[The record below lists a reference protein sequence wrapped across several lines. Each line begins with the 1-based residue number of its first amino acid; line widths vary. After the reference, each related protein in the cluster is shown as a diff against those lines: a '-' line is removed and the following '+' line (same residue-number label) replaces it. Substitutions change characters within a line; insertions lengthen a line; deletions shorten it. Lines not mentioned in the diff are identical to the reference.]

1 MSEVVVPLLLSGRTE
16 GALRAQ
22 AANLQSHI
30 DGDENLRLAD
40 VGYSLAT
47 RRTHFAHRA
56 VVLAKDR
63 FELRDGL
70 NALRAGADAPGL
82 VRGRAED
89 RKVALLFSGE
99 GGQRPG
105 MGRELYATFPV
116 FAQTMD
122 DVCAHLAE
130 HSQWAVRELLL
141 GEDDFAG
148 IPPGDRELLTQD
160 ALFVLQ
166 MGLFRLLGSW
176 GLRPDYVLGHS
187 VGEMAAATAAGM
199 FSYHDISVLMADR
212 VRLVQEHMPLGGA
225 MAALRISPGDAAESL
240 SGYEG
245 RVTLAAVN
253 SPSSVVISGDRDAV
267 EAVVAYW
274 SQRGRKAKSLPVR
287 RAFHSHH
294 MDPLLPGFLRTVSG
308 LTLNRP
314 RIPVVSIRRGM
325 PTDELLT
332 PDYWPGQVRGT
343 SQYMDCVRWLENAGV
358 GAYLEVGANGV
369 LAALARDCLAD
380 DEAVVLPALRGGDRS
395 DVQSLL
401 TAVAG
406 LHVNGVPVDW
416 EPVFD
421 GHRPQRVDLPDEAA
435 LSVVSWQK
443 LTAGTAVT
451 RSRWSVLNSGTLADR
466 LTAIGVRVEEPA
478 DLTLTEVSD
487 AATALRVIRE
497 WDGGKLAVITADDMV
512 KGLVRAAQLEFPGRF
527 VLVEADDPANVA
539 PLLPAA
545 LATDEPH
552 VAIQSGEVRVPSLAP
567 ASREMDFPELDGT
580 VLVTGGTDGPGRLI
594 AHHLVAEHGV
604 RDLLLTGPATD
615 VEDLI
620 ELGATVRVVETAA
633 QLPDRLAGIVHATP
647 VSGAGLAGSMTPEQL
662 ESCTRDYIDTARTLA
677 ERTDAALFVLITPA
691 EALGMAGNT
700 VAASVAHELVTQR
713 HRAGMPAAALT
724 WDSEDL
730 FDAAVKA
737 NQPVV
742 PASENV
748 AETRELATERPRQL
762 LDDVLAETA
771 AVLNRQDVQSSRS
784 FTELGFDSLAAV
796 DLVRRLRARTGL
808 PLATTAVFDHPSPAA
823 LASALEAQIAPPAAA
838 IEPEEA
844 EHAEPAEPIA
854 IVAMSCRLP
863 GGVRSPEDL
872 WELLVEGRD
881 AIGAMPSDRG
891 WDESIYHPEPG
902 TPGKTYV
909 KDGGFLYDAADFDP
923 AFFGIS
929 PREALGMDPQQ
940 RLLLELSWEAVE
952 RAGIDPSSL
961 RGSAT
966 GVFAGVMHGDYGS
979 SDAPEGVADYLP
991 IGNAVS
997 VATGRVAYTLGFEG
1011 PTLTVDTSC
1020 SSSLVAMHL
1029 AAQALRRGECS
1040 LALAGGVMVM
1050 STPIAFVEFSRQ
1062 RALAADGRCKPFAE
1076 AADGTAWAE
1085 GAGMLVLEKLSDA
1098 QRLGHPIVGV
1108 IRGSA
1113 LNQDGASN
1121 GLTAPNGLAQQRVIR
1136 QALADAGMST
1146 QDIDVV
1152 EAHGTGT
1159 RLGDPIEAT
1168 ALLATYGVDRDQPL
1182 LLGSLKSNIGH
1193 TQVAAGVAGVIK
1205 VLMAMRHGVV
1215 PKMLHLNRPTP
1226 HVDWESGSIEL
1237 VAEATPWPRTGRA
1250 RRAGVSSFGISGTNA
1265 HLILEQ
1271 APEAEESPIGKPE
1284 VPAML
1289 WTLSGHTEAALRA
1302 QAQQLLSTA
1311 GDQDPVDVGYSL
1323 ATTRAAL
1330 EHRASVVGTTKADML
1345 AGLAALADGRAA
1357 TSTTSEGGLAFLF
1370 TGQGSQRA
1378 RMGAQLYHAYPVFT
1392 RAFDEC
1398 CAVLDPLV
1406 GRSLH
1411 EVFGDQEALDRT
1423 EYTQPAL
1430 FALEVALYRLLE
1442 SWGIRPDFLLGHS
1455 IGELAAAHVAGLWSL
1470 EDAATLV
1477 VARGR
1482 LMQALPPGGAM
1493 LAVEASVDDVQP
1505 LLSSRVSLAAV
1516 NGPMSVVLAGDED
1529 ALRDLVV
1536 GGKSK
1541 RLAVSHA
1548 FHSARMDPM
1557 LADFAHVAAKIEY
1570 RTPELALVSA
1580 VTGRVADPEDLCT
1593 PAYWVRQARE
1603 TVRFADGIE
1612 SLRDLGVGTFLE
1624 LGPAG
1629 VLSAMT
1635 EGAVALLRPDRP
1647 EPETLLAAVSVTKPD
1662 WQAFYAGTQA
1672 RRVDLPTYP
1681 FQRERYWLGPPPAAN
1696 DAWRYQIEW
1705 KPIPDA
1711 AAELSGTWLV
1721 VVPDG
1726 IDTDITLPG
1735 AETLRLS
1742 NEDRAGIAA
1751 RLSGEYAGVLS
1762 LLALAE
1768 DGPVRTA
1775 ALIQALG
1782 DAGVTAPLWCV
1793 TQGAVN
1799 GVLAP
1804 LQATIWGLGR
1814 VAALEHPERW
1824 GGLIDLPDEFTDEVA
1839 SRLAGVLSGHEDQV
1853 AIRANGVFTRRL
1865 TRAARTQAKRQWRPS
1880 GTVLITGGTGELG
1893 RRTAQWLAENGA
1905 EHVVLT
1911 SRRGTADVDLDIPV
1925 TVAACD
1931 VTDEQAMSALVASLP
1946 NLTAVVHAAG
1956 VLDDGMLDTLG
1967 PERFDAVLKPKV
1979 DGAWLLHEL
1988 TLDRDL
1994 DAFVLFSSA
2003 AGSVGNAGQA
2013 NYAAAN
2019 AFLDALAEHRR
2030 ALGLPA
2036 TSIAWGAW
2044 ADGGMA
2050 EAVAERTRRHG
2061 MRPMSAGP
2069 ALAALKATLDR
2080 DETCV
2085 TVVDVDWA
2093 RFIPGFTGARPSR
2106 LLSDLPEAR
2115 QAAKSDEESWSR
2127 RLAGRSAA
2135 EQARIALDFVCA
2147 QAAEV
2152 LGHSSPQ
2159 AINTNRPFREL
2170 GFDSLTVVELRTRL
2184 NALTGLKLPATV
2196 LFDHPTPEALA
2207 KLLLGEVEETQPVV
2221 VTTDDDP
2228 IVIVA
2233 MSCRLPGGAD
2243 SPEALWEL
2251 VDEGRDAIGGLP
2263 ADRGWDLA
2271 NLFDPDPDAVGK
2283 SYARAG
2289 GFLPD
2294 VADFDAE
2301 FFGISPREAV
2311 AMDPQQRLLL
2321 ETVWEVFE
2329 RAGIDPASVRGER
2342 IGVFAGTNGQDYQSI
2357 LMHHGETTEG
2367 YIGTGSTASVVS
2379 GRISYTF
2386 ALEGPAITVDTACSS
2401 SLVALHLAAQ
2411 AIRAGECSMAVA
2423 GGVTVMTTPWWLAEF
2438 SRQRALS
2445 PDGRCKAFAAA
2456 ADGTGWSEGVGV
2468 LLLERLSDARRNG
2481 HRVLAVVR
2489 GSAVNQDG
2497 ASNGLTAPSGLA
2509 QQRVIRAALANA
2521 GLTVSDVDVVEAHGT
2536 GTRLGDPIEAQ
2547 AVLAT
2552 YGQDRAHP
2560 LLMGSVKSNIGHTMA
2575 AAGVAGIIKMVQ
2587 AMRHGIVP
2595 KTLHVNEPTPHVDW
2609 SAGRVSLV
2617 TEAMPWP
2624 ETSHPRRAAVTS
2636 FGISGTNAHVIIEQ
2650 APPEPV
2656 ADPAPAS
2663 VTVQLVP
2670 WLISGATAEAVQ
2682 AQADRLVSMTERPID
2697 VGRSLA
2703 GRTAL
2708 GHRAAVVA
2716 EDRDGFVRGLTALA
2730 GGGVAPGVVRGVPA
2744 DRPALALLFTGQG
2757 SQRLDMG
2764 RELYRA
2770 FPVFAEAFDAVATL
2784 LDRHLPKSVTTVL
2797 GEDLLHQTMYT
2808 QAGLFAVEVAVF
2820 RLLRHWGVTPDF
2832 VAGHSIG
2839 EIAAAH
2845 VAGVLTLEDACE
2857 LVAARGRLMQALPE
2871 GGAMAALQATEDEV
2885 LPLLTD
2891 RVSVAAMNGP
2901 NSTVISG
2908 DEDVVGKIVDAFA
2921 ADGRKTKR
2929 LRVSHAFHSPLM
2941 EPMLA
2946 EFAETVARLTF
2957 TAPQIPIVS
2966 TVTGQATDV
2975 CSPDYWVGQ
2984 VRKTVRF
2991 ADAVRTLADAG
3002 VTAFLEVGPDGVLTA
3017 MAKDSLPDATVIPS
3031 LRADRSE
3038 VLALTT
3044 AMTQLH
3050 VHGMDVDW
3058 SRFFEER
3065 GARPVDL
3072 PTYAFQ
3078 RRRYWLD
3085 PPTAQP
3091 LSPSSPVDGWCHRVE
3106 WRPIPEPSAPLPGP
3120 WLVVSPED
3128 HPALAA
3134 VRRAFEERGTST
3146 IHAPHTDEP
3155 VAGVLVLLP
3164 PEDQW
3169 SAERPAV
3176 SEGLATTIDV
3186 VRRANAPVWCVTSN
3200 AVAIRPG
3207 DSVDPMSAQIW
3218 GLGRVLALEHP
3229 DRWGG
3234 LIDIAPDLADARGL
3248 VAVLGGEEDQVAVRP
3263 SGIFGRRLVQAA
3275 RPAGT
3280 PWQPDGTVLVTGGLG
3295 ALGAE
3300 VARWL
3305 ARTGAEHV
3313 VLTARRGADTPGAD
3327 DLVAELQQLGTRVT
3341 VAACDVADRASL
3353 AKVLDAHPPT
3363 AVFHAAG
3370 VLDDGVF
3377 DALTLDRFEHVL
3389 RPKVLGALNLH
3400 ELAPDLK
3407 AFVLFS
3413 SVTGVIGNAGQA
3425 NYAAANAFLDAFAEQ
3440 RRAIG
3445 LPATAVAWGPWA
3457 QAGMAADGAVVE
3469 DRMRRGGLQALQPAL
3484 AITALQRAL
3493 DDDETCLTVVDI
3505 DWDQFTS
3512 TRPMPLIS
3520 ELVDPRESS
3529 ATPDLRTTLT
3539 DLSEEDQQR
3548 GLLELVR
3555 QHVATVLGHTSAKDI
3570 PADKAFK
3577 DVGFDSL
3584 TVVELRNVL
3593 AAATGIGLP
3602 ASVIFDYPTPAALAA
3617 HLRAE
3622 LFGAAPAKEPVP
3634 VEQPVPVDQPAIADD
3649 LLAADT
3655 LDDLLDLVEE
3665 ELEKG
3670 LR

>member
-70 NALRAGADAPGL
+70 NALRAGGDAPGL

-105 MGRELYATFPV
+105 MGRELYSTFPV

-176 GLRPDYVLGHS
+176 GLRLDYVLGHS

-421 GHRPQRVDLPDEAA
+421 GHRPERVDLPDEAA

-478 DLTLTEVSD
+478 DLTLTEASD

-552 VAIQSGEVRVPSLAP
+552 VAIRSGEVRVPRLAP
-567 ASREMDFPELDGT
+567 ASREIEFPELDGT
-580 VLVTGGTDGPGRLI
+580 VLVTGGTDGTGRLI

-677 ERTDAALFVLITPA
+677 ERTDAALFVLIAPA
-691 EALGMAGNT
+691 EEALGMAGNT
-700 VAASVAHELVTQR
+700 VAASVAHELVTHR
-713 HRAGMPAAALT
+713 HRVGLPAAALT

-742 PASENV
+742 PASESV

-796 DLVRRLRARTGL
+796 DLIRRLRARTGL

-823 LASALEAQIAPPAAA
+823 LASALEAQVAPPVAAV
-838 IEPEEA
+838 EPEQA

-909 KDGGFLYDAADFDP
+909 KEGGFLYDAADFDP

-1085 GAGMLVLEKLSDA
+1085 GAGMLVLERLSDA

-1271 APEAEESPIGKPE
+1271 PPEVEESSVSKPE

-1302 QAQQLLSTA
+1302 QAQQLLSTV
-1311 GDQDPVDVGYSL
+1311 GEQDPIDVGYSL

-1378 RMGAQLYHAYPVFT
+1378 RMGAQLYHAYPVFA

-1455 IGELAAAHVAGLWSL
+1455 IGEFAAAHVAGLWSL

-1570 RTPELALVSA
+1570 RTPGLALVSA

-1612 SLRDLGVGTFLE
+1612 SLRDLGVGMFLE

-1672 RRVDLPTYP
+1672 RRADLPTYP

-1735 AETLRLS
+1735 AETLRLG

-1775 ALIQALG
+1775 ALVQALG

-1799 GVLAP
+1799 GVVAP

-1853 AIRANGVFTRRL
+1853 AIRANGVFARRL

-1905 EHVVLT
+1905 EHIVLT

-1967 PERFDAVLKPKV
+1967 PDRFNDVLRPKV

-2044 ADGGMA
+2044 ADGG
-2050 EAVAERTRRHG
+2050 
-2061 MRPMSAGP
+2061 
-2069 ALAALKATLDR
+2069 
-2080 DETCV
+2080 
-2085 TVVDVDWA
+2085 
-2093 RFIPGFTGARPSR
+2093 
-2106 LLSDLPEAR
+2106 
-2115 QAAKSDEESWSR
+2115 
-2127 RLAGRSAA
+2127 
-2135 EQARIALDFVCA
+2135 
-2147 QAAEV
+2147 
-2152 LGHSSPQ
+2152 
-2159 AINTNRPFREL
+2159 
-2170 GFDSLTVVELRTRL
+2170 
-2184 NALTGLKLPATV
+2184 
-2196 LFDHPTPEALA
+2196 
-2207 KLLLGEVEETQPVV
+2207 
-2221 VTTDDDP
+2221 
-2228 IVIVA
+2228 
-2233 MSCRLPGGAD
+2233 
-2243 SPEALWEL
+2243 
-2251 VDEGRDAIGGLP
+2251 
-2263 ADRGWDLA
+2263 
-2271 NLFDPDPDAVGK
+2271 
-2283 SYARAG
+2283 
-2289 GFLPD
+2289 
-2294 VADFDAE
+2294 
-2301 FFGISPREAV
+2301 
-2311 AMDPQQRLLL
+2311 
-2321 ETVWEVFE
+2321 
-2329 RAGIDPASVRGER
+2329 
-2342 IGVFAGTNGQDYQSI
+2342 NG
-2357 LMHHGETTEG
+2357 
-2367 YIGTGSTASVVS
+2367 
-2379 GRISYTF
+2379 
-2386 ALEGPAITVDTACSS
+2386 
-2401 SLVALHLAAQ
+2401 
-2411 AIRAGECSMAVA
+2411 
-2423 GGVTVMTTPWWLAEF
+2423 
-2438 SRQRALS
+2438 
-2445 PDGRCKAFAAA
+2445 
-2456 ADGTGWSEGVGV
+2456 
-2468 LLLERLSDARRNG
+2468 
-2481 HRVLAVVR
+2481 
-2489 GSAVNQDG
+2489 
-2497 ASNGLTAPSGLA
+2497 
-2509 QQRVIRAALANA
+2509 
-2521 GLTVSDVDVVEAHGT
+2521 
-2536 GTRLGDPIEAQ
+2536 
-2547 AVLAT
+2547 
-2552 YGQDRAHP
+2552 
-2560 LLMGSVKSNIGHTMA
+2560 
-2575 AAGVAGIIKMVQ
+2575 
-2587 AMRHGIVP
+2587 
-2595 KTLHVNEPTPHVDW
+2595 
-2609 SAGRVSLV
+2609 
-2617 TEAMPWP
+2617 
-2624 ETSHPRRAAVTS
+2624 
-2636 FGISGTNAHVIIEQ
+2636 
-2650 APPEPV
+2650 
-2656 ADPAPAS
+2656 
-2663 VTVQLVP
+2663 
-2670 WLISGATAEAVQ
+2670 
-2682 AQADRLVSMTERPID
+2682 
-2697 VGRSLA
+2697 
-2703 GRTAL
+2703 
-2708 GHRAAVVA
+2708 
-2716 EDRDGFVRGLTALA
+2716 
-2730 GGGVAPGVVRGVPA
+2730 
-2744 DRPALALLFTGQG
+2744 
-2757 SQRLDMG
+2757 
-2764 RELYRA
+2764 
-2770 FPVFAEAFDAVATL
+2770 
-2784 LDRHLPKSVTTVL
+2784 
-2797 GEDLLHQTMYT
+2797 
-2808 QAGLFAVEVAVF
+2808 
-2820 RLLRHWGVTPDF
+2820 
-2832 VAGHSIG
+2832 
-2839 EIAAAH
+2839 
-2845 VAGVLTLEDACE
+2845 
-2857 LVAARGRLMQALPE
+2857 
-2871 GGAMAALQATEDEV
+2871 
-2885 LPLLTD
+2885 
-2891 RVSVAAMNGP
+2891 
-2901 NSTVISG
+2901 
-2908 DEDVVGKIVDAFA
+2908 
-2921 ADGRKTKR
+2921 
-2929 LRVSHAFHSPLM
+2929 
-2941 EPMLA
+2941 
-2946 EFAETVARLTF
+2946 
-2957 TAPQIPIVS
+2957 
-2966 TVTGQATDV
+2966 
-2975 CSPDYWVGQ
+2975 
-2984 VRKTVRF
+2984 
-2991 ADAVRTLADAG
+2991 
-3002 VTAFLEVGPDGVLTA
+3002 
-3017 MAKDSLPDATVIPS
+3017 
-3031 LRADRSE
+3031 
-3038 VLALTT
+3038 
-3044 AMTQLH
+3044 
-3050 VHGMDVDW
+3050 
-3058 SRFFEER
+3058 
-3065 GARPVDL
+3065 
-3072 PTYAFQ
+3072 
-3078 RRRYWLD
+3078 
-3085 PPTAQP
+3085 
-3091 LSPSSPVDGWCHRVE
+3091 
-3106 WRPIPEPSAPLPGP
+3106 
-3120 WLVVSPED
+3120 
-3128 HPALAA
+3128 
-3134 VRRAFEERGTST
+3134 
-3146 IHAPHTDEP
+3146 
-3155 VAGVLVLLP
+3155 
-3164 PEDQW
+3164 
-3169 SAERPAV
+3169 
-3176 SEGLATTIDV
+3176 
-3186 VRRANAPVWCVTSN
+3186 
-3200 AVAIRPG
+3200 
-3207 DSVDPMSAQIW
+3207 
-3218 GLGRVLALEHP
+3218 
-3229 DRWGG
+3229 
-3234 LIDIAPDLADARGL
+3234 
-3248 VAVLGGEEDQVAVRP
+3248 
-3263 SGIFGRRLVQAA
+3263 
-3275 RPAGT
+3275 
-3280 PWQPDGTVLVTGGLG
+3280 
-3295 ALGAE
+3295 
-3300 VARWL
+3300 
-3305 ARTGAEHV
+3305 
-3313 VLTARRGADTPGAD
+3313 
-3327 DLVAELQQLGTRVT
+3327 
-3341 VAACDVADRASL
+3341 
-3353 AKVLDAHPPT
+3353 
-3363 AVFHAAG
+3363 
-3370 VLDDGVF
+3370 
-3377 DALTLDRFEHVL
+3377 
-3389 RPKVLGALNLH
+3389 
-3400 ELAPDLK
+3400 
-3407 AFVLFS
+3407 
-3413 SVTGVIGNAGQA
+3413 
-3425 NYAAANAFLDAFAEQ
+3425 
-3440 RRAIG
+3440 
-3445 LPATAVAWGPWA
+3445 
-3457 QAGMAADGAVVE
+3457 
-3469 DRMRRGGLQALQPAL
+3469 
-3484 AITALQRAL
+3484 
-3493 DDDETCLTVVDI
+3493 
-3505 DWDQFTS
+3505 
-3512 TRPMPLIS
+3512 
-3520 ELVDPRESS
+3520 
-3529 ATPDLRTTLT
+3529 
-3539 DLSEEDQQR
+3539 
-3548 GLLELVR
+3548 
-3555 QHVATVLGHTSAKDI
+3555 
-3570 PADKAFK
+3570 
-3577 DVGFDSL
+3577 
-3584 TVVELRNVL
+3584 
-3593 AAATGIGLP
+3593 
-3602 ASVIFDYPTPAALAA
+3602 
-3617 HLRAE
+3617 
-3622 LFGAAPAKEPVP
+3622 
-3634 VEQPVPVDQPAIADD
+3634 
-3649 LLAADT
+3649 
-3655 LDDLLDLVEE
+3655 
-3665 ELEKG
+3665 
-3670 LR
+3670 